1 MNKKKL
7 YCQVT
12 ACLLILTAASYGG
25 EIKNETFAKYYEK
38 AKAMVMYQMSME
50 DVKSAAVSVST
61 ALSGAPDK
69 VVSAVAKI
77 NETSK
82 YGVPIDEKSDEQ
94 IKQVHA
100 VAGGVVTASGKDK
113 EKGLYVEIRHEG
125 GTSIYGNLEEISVVE
140 SERVQR
146 GEIIGSYNTQNE
158 KEFYYELSE
167 NL

>member
-61 ALSGAPDK
+61 ALSSAPDN
-69 VVSAVAKI
+69 VVSAFAKI